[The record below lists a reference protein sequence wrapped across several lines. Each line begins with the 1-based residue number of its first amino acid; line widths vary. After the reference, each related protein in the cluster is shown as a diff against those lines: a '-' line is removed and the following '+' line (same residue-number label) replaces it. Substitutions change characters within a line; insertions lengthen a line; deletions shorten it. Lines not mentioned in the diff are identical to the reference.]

1 MMQAG
6 SGAEQKA
13 VDWKAIAQHPKF
25 VELHDRKKR
34 FLVGWWLFSA
44 IFYFAMPIG
53 AAYAGSIFK
62 IKIMGV
68 LNLGYFFAF
77 AEFVMAW
84 GVALHYANVANKEF
98 DRLTRELIEELT
110 AGGKLP

>member
-1 MMQAG
+1 MQGVNG
-6 SGAEQKA
+6 SGGTNM
-13 VDWKAIAQHPKF
+13 DWKAISRHPKF

-44 IFYFAMPIG
+44 IFYFALPIG

-62 IKIMGV
+62 IRVIGV
-68 LNLGYFFAF
+68 LNLGYLFAF
-77 AEFVMAW
+77 AEFLMAW

-98 DRLTRELIEELT
+98 DRLTRELVEELT
-110 AGGKLP
+110 AGGK